1 MFLKQEMRFSRGS
14 RNFVLGFVA
23 LVAAGYGAWQGYA
36 FLQLQS
42 FVLRKLPVSEINLIA
57 LDPKAG
63 YRIIVANQIA
73 QVVEQ
78 QSGDEQTGFS
88 DEELSGGDSDESAKR
103 LPVKDLLQALQ
114 GDDKALSQFVMSL
127 NKISENDL
135 PPNPV
140 TWKEEY
146 LESAFDGEPALLGK
160 LEKDLNVKLDGTPLD
175 EVRPS
180 SLESGIVID
189 FPVVVSVDGKPRT
202 ARVLVEFRPAFSR
215 DVMRRLEDRS
225 TITEDTIRG
234 TYMDEAQKILKGTK
248 ARENIVASIRAKYSK
263 TRKSELQAA
272 PQRVLGAVTVILNI
286 EQMKAASIEPYQAS
300 NGQRFHNLR
309 VDLDDEGMKRLWK
322 YSRENRGFQVL
333 LTAGGIPVAAPRFRS
348 ELISHQVT
356 INQLADAR
364 LAQDTAD
371 VINHNRKTK

>member
-1 MFLKQEMRFSRGS
+1 MRFSRGS

-36 FLQLQS
+36 FLQLQN
-42 FVLRKLPVSEINLIA
+42 FVLRELPVTEVNLVA

-78 QSGDEQTGFS
+78 RGEQDETGFS
-88 DEELSGGDSDESAKR
+88 DEELSGGASAEGASR

-114 GDDKALSQFVMSL
+114 GDDNALSQFVMSL

-140 TWKEEY
+140 KWRQED
-146 LESAFDGEPALLGK
+146 LELAFNGDSALRAQ
-160 LEKDLNVKLDGTPLD
+160 LEKDLNAKLDGTPLD

-180 SLESGIVID
+180 SLESGIVVD
-189 FPVVVSVDGKPRT
+189 FPVEVTIKENVHH
-202 ARVLVEFRPAFSR
+202 ARVLVEYRTAFAR
-215 DVMRRLEDRS
+215 EVMRRLEDRS

-234 TYMDEAQKILKGTK
+234 TYLDEAQKILNGTK
-248 ARENIVASIRAKYSK
+248 PKENIVESIRAKFSDA
-263 TRKSELQAA
+263 RKAELRRA
-272 PQRVLGAVTVILNI
+272 PQRVLGAVTVILNN
-286 EQMKAASIEPYQAS
+286 EQMKSAAIEPYEAS

-309 VDLDDEGMKRLWK
+309 VDLNDEGMKRLWK

-333 LTAGGIPVAAPRFRS
+333 LTVDGIPVAAPRFRS

-371 VINHNRKTK
+371 VINHNR